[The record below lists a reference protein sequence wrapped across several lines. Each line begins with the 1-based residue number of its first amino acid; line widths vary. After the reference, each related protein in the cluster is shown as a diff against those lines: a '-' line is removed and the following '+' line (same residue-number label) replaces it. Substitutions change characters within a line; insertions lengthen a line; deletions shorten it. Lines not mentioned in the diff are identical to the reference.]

1 MTASKATSSS
11 KKSVQAIL
19 RTLVE
24 VTNKL
29 ESEADRAAMLE
40 VLGRLEAGGGGKQ
53 QPQHPPIIM
62 ENHGGDGSG
71 SSSRSSESSSC
82 YDRRIDNAIKRGETA
97 ADDDDDDTDSSD
109 GSSHSSRVET
119 TTTTSTSAFSRWE
132 NRGISVQGILAL
144 FGLSNLLWSE
154 DTESKTEDPEWA
166 TSDDGGKKGV
176 RNAGNTGCVGAVCV
190 GDTASEVPPVKSI
203 PAPRS
208 RSPSIIRKPVVDE
221 DMVDDGERMF
231 RERDDV
237 LSLGSVESSQF
248 GTPDA
253 PGMVM

>member
-119 TTTTSTSAFSRWE
+119 TTTTTTQVPFLAGRIGGLACKVFWLCLVFRICCGAKIPSQKLRTQSGQHRMMEGRRASGMRATLVALAPFALE
-132 NRGISVQGILAL
+132 ILRA
-144 FGLSNLLWSE
+144 
-154 DTESKTEDPEWA
+154 
-166 TSDDGGKKGV
+166 
-176 RNAGNTGCVGAVCV
+176 RCH
-190 GDTASEVPPVKSI
+190 
-203 PAPRS
+203 
-208 RSPSIIRKPVVDE
+208 
-221 DMVDDGERMF
+221 
-231 RERDDV
+231 
-237 LSLGSVESSQF
+237 Q
-248 GTPDA
+248 
-253 PGMVM
+253 